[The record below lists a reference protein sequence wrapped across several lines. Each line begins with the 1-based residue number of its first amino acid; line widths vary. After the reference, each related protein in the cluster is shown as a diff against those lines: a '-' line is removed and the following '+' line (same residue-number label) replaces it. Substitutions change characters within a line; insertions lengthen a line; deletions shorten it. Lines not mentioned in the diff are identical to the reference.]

1 MSGLLLFFVMVSDV
15 AAQTI
20 SFLLQLTAPGF
31 VESDSK
37 LVAHCGGAC
46 SDCCRLQAAA
56 ACHHGKGE
64 VGDQEDREYHQQ
76 TGDILQA
83 TQWADE
89 EGVRVVSVV

>member
-20 SFLLQLTAPGF
+20 SFLLQPTAPGF
-31 VESDSK
+31 VEPDSK

-46 SDCCRLQAAA
+46 SHWCRLQAAA

-64 VGDQEDREYHQQ
+64 VGDQKDREYHQQ
-76 TGDILQA
+76 TGDILQT

-89 EGVRVVSVV
+89 EGV

>member
-31 VESDSK
+31 VDCDSK
-37 LVAHCGGAC
+37 HVAHCGGAC

-56 ACHHGKGE
+56 TCHHGKGE
-64 VGDQEDREYHQQ
+64 VGDQEDREYYQQ

-89 EGVRVVSVV
+89 EGIRVVSVV